1 MANLI
6 RPVTFNILTIA
17 ALLFALV
24 QIVIL
29 APGRPT
35 PTTTE
40 AIQLLAEL
48 AREDSAVDETL
59 SVRMTVDQERRQWLN
74 NNMIVT
80 IAIAILANVAA
91 NYLGRGRQR
100 TNQDRIRRLEAEL
113 QGLQS
118 RRSESEG

>member
-1 MANLI
+1 MASII
-6 RPVTFNILTIA
+6 RPVIFNVLTIA

-24 QIVIL
+24 QLVIL
-29 APGRPT
+29 APGRTT
-35 PTTTE
+35 PTTAE

-48 AREDSAVDETL
+48 AREGEAVDETL
-59 SVRMTVDQERRQWLN
+59 SARMSADQERRQGFS

-80 IAIAILANVAA
+80 IAVAILANVIA

-100 TNQDRIRRLEAEL
+100 TNRERIRRLEAEL

-118 RRSESEG
+118 GGAVR

>member
-1 MANLI
+1 MASLI
-6 RPVTFNILTIA
+6 RPVIFNILTVA

-24 QIVIL
+24 QLVIL
-29 APGRPT
+29 APGRTT

-48 AREDSAVDETL
+48 ARESEAVDETL
-59 SVRMTVDQERRQWLN
+59 SARMTADQERRQGFS

-80 IAIAILANVAA
+80 IAVAVLANVIA

-100 TNQDRIRRLEAEL
+100 TNRDRIRRLEAEL

-118 RRSESEG
+118 RGAAR

>member
-29 APGRPT
+29 APGRTT

-48 AREDSAVDETL
+48 AREDNAVDETL
-59 SVRMTVDQERRQWLN
+59 SVRLTADQEQRQWLN

-80 IAIAILANVAA
+80 ITIAILANIVA

-100 TNQDRIRRLEAEL
+100 TNQDRIRQLEAEL
-113 QGLQS
+113 YGLQS
-118 RRSESEG
+118 RRA